1 MLILGIGG
9 WLHDGA
15 AAVLRDGAIVAAI
28 EEEKIARQTHS
39 GGLPS
44 EAVDACLTSAG
55 ASRDAVDLV
64 ALARPVG
71 VSAEPQFNLRLKEM
85 FPNARLVVVDHHDA
99 HAASAFYP
107 SPFSEAKVVTLD
119 RRGDMRCGAVWG
131 TSGGRLQSV
140 RDYYSPDSPALLYSR
155 VTELVGFGANSE
167 EHKLQWLSVR
177 GTPRFQ
183 AFFEKLMGLDGKGAV
198 SLDHSYF
205 DTSRPTG
212 GGFGDRFYSET
223 GLSKDEALDDATKA
237 DLAASIQAA
246 VVEAVLQISGDAKN
260 LCLAGGLTMNALLVS
275 ALENSGRFEH
285 IWVQPAAGN
294 AGTAL
299 GAALHAWHHTLG
311 RSERKPLDHLFLGP
325 EHSQEE
331 IKRTLENCKLGFRT
345 MLTDEEIV
353 DAAVERLG
361 DNQIVAWFQGRTEFG
376 PRALGGRSLLAS
388 PLNPYSAVN
397 LNEYIKRREDFRK
410 FAASVPE
417 EDAETYF
424 EVGEN
429 ARTLATV
436 SRVKPEHK
444 KTFEAA
450 LLNDDH
456 IRVHVVSRK
465 ENRLYWELLKAAG
478 RKNGLPVL
486 YNTSFNLFGEPLVS
500 DPRAAVRSFYASG
513 VDSMFVGGFLLEK

>member
-1 MLILGIGG
+1 MVILGIGG

-15 AAVLRDGAIVAAI
+15 AAVMRDGEIVAAI
-28 EEEKIARQTHS
+28 EQEKVARQTHA
-39 GGLPS
+39 GGLPAD
-44 EAVDACLTSAG
+44 AVDACLTTAG
-55 ASRDAVDLV
+55 ASRESVDLV
-64 ALARPVG
+64 ALARPVTTSG
-71 VSAEPQFNLRLKEM
+71 ETQFNLRLKEM

-99 HAASAFYP
+99 HAASAFYA
-107 SPFSEAKVVTLD
+107 SPFDDAKVVTLD
-119 RRGDMRCGAVWG
+119 RRGDMRCGAVWE
-131 TSGGRLQSV
+131 TADGRLRSV

-155 VTELVGFGANSE
+155 VTELIGFGGNSE

-183 AFFEKLMGLDGKGAV
+183 PFFEKVLGLDGKGAV

-223 GLSKDEALDDATKA
+223 GLPKDEPLDDATKA
-237 DLAASIQAA
+237 DLAASIQGA
-246 VVEAVLQISGDAKN
+246 VVEAVMQIAGEAER
-260 LCLAGGLTMNALLVS
+260 LCLAGGLMMNALLVA
-275 ALENSGRFEH
+275 ALEGSGRYQNV
-285 IWVQPAAGN
+285 WVQPAAGN

-299 GAALHAWHHTLG
+299 GAAFHAWHHTLG
-311 RSERKPLDHLFLGP
+311 EAKSKPLDQLFLGP
-325 EHSQEE
+325 AHSPEE
-331 IKRTLENCKLGFRT
+331 TKRTLENCKLGFTT

-353 DAAVERLG
+353 EAAVERLG
-361 DNQIVAWFQGRTEFG
+361 DNQIVAWFQGRTELG

-424 EVGEN
+424 EVGDN
-429 ARTLATV
+429 AWSLATV
-436 SRVKPEHK
+436 SKVKPEHK
-444 KTFEAA
+444 KTFETA

-456 IRVHVVSRK
+456 IRVHVVRRK
-465 ENRLYWELLKAAG
+465 ENPLFWALLKAAG

-513 VDSMFVGGFLLEK
+513 VDAMFVGGFLLEK